1 VQEPEEEEH
10 SMLPVVGVP
19 KTVQRLMRPYRD
31 LFRRSE
37 GFEYVSR
44 YVTGLLVSPNKTSQG
59 IYAAQVW
66 EGDQPGYRTMHEAVF
81 EAGWKAEELL
91 PRHRQLIAPEHRNRG
106 REVISLDWT
115 LVHHERGPHI
125 YGVTKSYDYVDRRMG
140 RFQTTVTAVVANRQL
155 IDGIGVQIQEPD
167 ISKEEEVYLKA
178 TVQASYEQ
186 MEQARTR
193 LLELLHHVEHKLAYK
208 KRTEI
213 VVEMVQQLEEE
224 GNFPQADYAFD
235 NGVLTIELTRLIESK
250 GKHWVSEIESSRLI
264 LWQDEWRRIDEV
276 ARELREQHPES
287 FRRVSVRCRN
297 GAQKE
302 FWAFTKTV
310 RLKKYAR
317 KRIVI
322 VHEQADLCD
331 PPRFLVTDAVH
342 WESGRIIETWSFRWA
357 AEVFHEFSKQGTGL
371 EAAQV
376 RNEEAVNRHLRL
388 SCLAQSIL
396 QRTPTVVST
405 SEQFAFAKG
414 TVTFGQRC
422 RAITRE
428 VFSSLLSVAQ
438 RLFAGGYSCEQITEA
453 LMPA

>member
-1 VQEPEEEEH
+1 
-10 SMLPVVGVP
+10 MLPVVGVP
-19 KTVQRLMRPYRD
+19 QTVQRQMRPYRD

-44 YVTGLLVSPNKTSQG
+44 YVTGLLISANKTLQG
-59 IYAAQVW
+59 IHANQVW
-66 EGDQPGYRTMHEAVF
+66 EGNKPGYRTMHEAVF
-81 EAGWKAEELL
+81 EAGWEAEELL
-91 PRHRQLIAPEHRNRG
+91 PRHRRLIAPEHRNRG

-115 LVHHERGPHI
+115 LVHHERGSHI
-125 YGVTKSYDYVDRRMG
+125 YGVTKSYDYVERRMAQ
-140 RFQTTVTAVVANRQL
+140 FQTTVTAVVANRQL
-155 IDGIGVQIQEPD
+155 IDGVDVHIQEPD
-167 ISKEEEVYLKA
+167 VSKAEEEYLKA

-213 VVEMVQQLEEE
+213 VVEMVAQLEEE

-235 NGVLTIELTRLIESK
+235 NGVLTIDLTRLIESK

-264 LWQDEWRRIDEV
+264 LWKDEWRRVDDV
-276 ARELREQHPES
+276 ATELRQQHPES
-287 FRRVSVRCRN
+287 FRKVTVRCRN
-297 GAQKE
+297 GGKKE

-317 KRIVI
+317 KRLAM
-322 VHEQADLCD
+322 VHERADLSD
-331 PPRFLVTDAVH
+331 HPRFLLTDAVH

-357 AEVFHEFSKQGTGL
+357 AEVFHEFSKQECGL
-371 EAAQV
+371 AAAQV
-376 RNEEAVNRHLRL
+376 RNEEAVKRHLRL

-396 QRTPTVVST
+396 QRTPTIAST

-414 TVTFGQRC
+414 TITFGQRC

-428 VFSSLLSVAQ
+428 VFSSVLSVAQ
-438 RLFAGGYSCEQITEA
+438 RLFASGYSCAQVTEA

>member
-1 VQEPEEEEH
+1 
-10 SMLPVVGVP
+10 MLPVVGVP
-19 KTVQRLMRPYRD
+19 KTVQQQMRPYRD

-44 YVTGLLVSPNKTSQG
+44 YITGLLVSPNKTLQG
-59 IYAAQVW
+59 IHAIQVW
-66 EGDQPGYRTMHEAVF
+66 EGNKPGYRTMHEAVF
-81 EAGWKAEELL
+81 EGGWDAEELL
-91 PRHRQLIAPEHRNRG
+91 PRHRRLIAPEHRNRG

-125 YGVTKSYDYVDRRMG
+125 YGVTKSYDYVERRMA

-155 IDGIGVQIQEPD
+155 IDGIDVRIQEPD
-167 ISKEEEVYLKA
+167 VSKEEEAYLKA
-178 TVQASYEQ
+178 TGQASYEQ

-213 VVEMVQQLEEE
+213 VVEMVRQLEEE

-235 NGVLTIELTRLIESK
+235 NGVLTLDLTQLIESK

-264 LWQDEWRRIDEV
+264 LWHDEWRRVDEV
-276 ARELREQHPES
+276 ATELRQQHPES
-287 FRRVSVRCRN
+287 FRKVRVRCRN
-297 GAQKE
+297 GEKKE

-317 KRIVI
+317 KRIVM
-322 VHEQADLCD
+322 VHEHADLTD
-331 PPRFLVTDAVH
+331 NPRFLVTDAVH

-357 AEVFHEFSKQGTGL
+357 AEVFHEFSKQGCGL

-388 SCLAQSIL
+388 SCLAQSLL

-414 TVTFGQRC
+414 TITFGQRC
-422 RAITRE
+422 RALTRE

-438 RLFAGGYSCEQITEA
+438 RLFASGYSCAQVTEA
-453 LMPA
+453 LMPT